1 MSRIRVA
8 GTSATSVA
16 HSARVAIAF
25 AVSVIPGATCGSI
38 VSRGAVAA
46 GIPFIPSV
54 PVVPGVPII
63 PGVAITSGVPIVSR
77 APVIPSIAVVASA
90 VPSPAAIVA
99 FLGGS

>member
-1 MSRIRVA
+1 LSRIRVA

-16 HSARVAIAF
+16 HSACVAIAF

-46 GIPFIPSV
+46 GIPIIPSV

-63 PGVAITSGVPIVSR
+63 PGV
-77 APVIPSIAVVASA
+77 PVIPSIAVVASA
-90 VPSPAAIVA
+90 VSSPAAIVA
-99 FLGGS
+99 FFGGS